1 VIKVVKVERENGK
14 TIRIVVL
21 VNNIE
26 STWVRTFDNR
36 IVEVSRVNYDS
47 SIFLRNLYIEKE
59 EYKKLLKIIHAIFNE
74 DRSKEG
80 RK

>member
-1 VIKVVKVERENGK
+1 MIKIVKVERENGK
-14 TIRIVVL
+14 AIRIVVL

-47 SIFLRNLYIEKE
+47 RFLKNLYIEKE
-59 EYKKLLKIIHAIFNE
+59 EYKKFLKIIHAIFNE